1 MTVSKSDLIGSWRL
15 VDCASETAAGRGDF
29 SLGPNVIGFLVYD
42 AKGNMAAQLM
52 STDREKLSSNN
63 PVRTP
68 AEEYK
73 KAFLGFV
80 SYFGTYTIDAAGGT
94 VTHHV
99 TGSSAPNWVGRDQL
113 RFFELTGD
121 RLTLTTPPITGTDG
135 TKAVQT
141 LVWERV

>member
-1 MTVSKSDLIGSWRL
+1 MSISEEAFIGSWHL
-15 VDCASETAAGRGDF
+15 VDCASETPSGRSDF

-42 AKGNMAAQLM
+42 ENGNMAAQMM
-52 STDREKLSSNN
+52 STDRDRLSSSN
-63 PVRTP
+63 PLKTP

-80 SYFGTYTIDAAGGT
+80 SYFGKYTLDIGNGT

-99 TGSSAPNWVGRDQL
+99 TGASAPNWVGRDQL

-121 RLTLTTPPITGTDG
+121 RLILRTPPITGTDG
-135 TKAVQT
+135 VKAVQI
-141 LVWERV
+141 LVWEKA